1 MNRKAI
7 FFILFFFLVF
17 FTLYGDERS
26 ENIDVYIVLDKSLS
40 MVEEI
45 KSVKTYVIDAL
56 VDKLLIPGD
65 NFTLIPFFGKASVI
79 FSGRISS
86 KNDKIH
92 LEKIVASLQ
101 ANGHFTD
108 IGNALDTLNGALKNT
123 VKDNRRKYLLLI
135 TDGKQEAPPESK
147 YYSPDHSFNHKFLEN
162 VKIIQ
167 KKGWKIEILGIGTES
182 AAKELAEKLS
192 GTYSEVS
199 KRSTP
204 EEIKKKIGDFLGTVR
219 TKGSFVLKR
228 HSKNGNA
235 VLSFT
240 LVSKGYDKPVDI
252 TIKGIRLVSDH
263 LSKMNI
269 LSSPYTLTIL
279 PDSEKLYNLKVH
291 VPVSKKGYNGELTFT
306 FKSGVTFSPAVQ
318 NIYVEKVV
326 NYALLL
332 YTVLVAILLCG
343 IIIYIVRHNVPRK
356 DNKDENN
363 LGNNE

>member
-17 FTLYGDERS
+17 FTLSADERS
-26 ENIDVYIVLDKSLS
+26 ENIDVYLVLDKSLS

-45 KSVKTYVIDAL
+45 KSVKTYVTDAL

-65 NFTLIPFFGKASVI
+65 NFTLIPFFGKADVI

-92 LEKIVASLQ
+92 LEKIVDSLH

-108 IGNALDTLNGALKNT
+108 IGNALDTLKGALRNT

-135 TDGKQEAPPESK
+135 TDGKQEAPPGSK

-167 KKGWKIEILGIGTES
+167 RKGWKIEILGIGSES
-182 AAKELAEKLS
+182 AAKALAEKLS
-192 GTYSEVS
+192 GTYAEVS
-199 KRSTP
+199 KRPTP
-204 EEIKKKIGDFLGTVR
+204 EEIEKKIGTFLGTVR
-219 TKGSFVLKR
+219 AKGSFVIKK

-240 LVSKGYDKPVDI
+240 LVSKDYKKPVDI

-263 LSKMNI
+263 LSKSNI
-269 LSSPYTLTIL
+269 LSVPYTLSIL
-279 PDSEKLYNLKVH
+279 PDSEKLYNLEVN
-291 VPVSKKGYNGELTFT
+291 VPVAKKGYTGELTFT
-306 FKSGVTFSPAVQ
+306 FQNGVAFIPAVQ

-326 NYALLL
+326 NYALVL
-332 YTVLVAILLCG
+332 YAVLVAILLSG
-343 IIIYIVRHNVPRK
+343 IILFIVRRHVPRK

-363 LGNNE
+363 ISKKE